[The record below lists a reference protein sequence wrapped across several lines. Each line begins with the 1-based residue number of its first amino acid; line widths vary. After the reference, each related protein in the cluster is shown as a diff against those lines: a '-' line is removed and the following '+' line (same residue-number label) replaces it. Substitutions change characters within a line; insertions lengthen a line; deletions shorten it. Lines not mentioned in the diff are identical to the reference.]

1 MTPQE
6 LLQRQRREQVDFN
19 VSLPSITSRE
29 IQAGQYSVAVARTPA
44 AEQTTLGRLADAL
57 GTINPIIAKYG
68 EAQLLETERQILD
81 VQQRYEGMSPEQR
94 ASLLEAPPAEQSLAK
109 SFRLDYEL
117 NPVAAYRA
125 KMLLGSSYNTE
136 FNGMLSARIEE
147 FKNKYINENGDKP
160 SYSAISKELDD
171 ITKEYIESNAK
182 LSQSD
187 IMLSGFMQEAA
198 DTINRFKQTLP
209 GAMAEQH
216 KQEVLMPQ
224 LAESLA
230 RTGVQLDAGMEVDL
244 VKLKAHWQNSSSS
257 LSRDEQIKVIDNA
270 LALINFDKG
279 TEQLEQG
286 IEFLENMR
294 AAGAMVGNT
303 ALDGGA
309 DLSESFYASKI
320 DELDDMRE
328 AVANKEASQAKVR
341 ASQQKI
347 KYVERFKTIAEDY
360 EEDSSEAQDALEEE
374 LENIKKEYT
383 DGNISAL
390 DRKELTTAV
399 EQAFTEGYTKV
410 TDTIDELTMEANRG
424 PASISQ
430 LDTQLKSMLVNY
442 IKFDLR
448 DETYKGVDVSEA
460 LIGEFIRGD
469 ADDISLPSDGQ
480 FATFAVGPEIQRIL
494 SEKSQQFTDERYQA
508 MELVARLEPG
518 EEVTLGDKVYKIG
531 ERENVARKRN
541 NIIAEYMTSR
551 MNSIMKDA
559 KGDVDSLLDSFVE
572 EKKQTESTEA
582 AEQKRLDDIAE
593 QKGLKEKSKAMLSL
607 KTYQLPQGRMGVKRG
622 VATTLTGTGIERR
635 TISAPFKNFF
645 SAAGEKQTELNMPK
659 LYASLEHTLQYN
671 PYTPE
676 ETEVILNK
684 VRAEYASALPVIKG
698 NIFVARNAMTGG
710 GASRGGASQAVRRAA
725 ADRYEKLTGEVLR
738 ARRLFEGYS
747 ADDIKQAIS
756 AGEGQKGYLKEGVAL
771 SDPKAFFIQEL
782 AGIDTPGPY
791 QEAVP
796 GDYKPKALLT
806 DVTDEQLS
814 EISEM
819 LGLDVEKIKTSQK
832 ALEDSKMNRKP
843 AKEPEVIPTV
853 PEEEPEPAPEPAP
866 VPVSAP
872 EPVAPAQR
880 ERPEIP
886 AATSLEDYGRRRAT
900 RGVEG
905 SGGTRGEQLELP
917 LGDSKAALGSV
928 DRSTIELVKRF
939 EGEFQSKA
947 FWDNKQYSIG
957 FGTKARRGQTMTIDQ
972 AERELAKELAGHAKK
987 VDSYDKVYN
996 WTPNERA
1003 ALISFTF
1010 NLGDGGLDTLTD
1022 KGKRTKQE
1030 IAEKILL
1037 YNKETVKGKKRFSK
1051 GLYNRRKAEREK
1063 FLGK

>member
-57 GTINPIIAKYG
+57 GTLNPIIAKYG
-68 EAQLLETERQILD
+68 EAQLAETERQILD

-94 ASLLEAPPAEQSLAK
+94 AALLEAPPAEQSLAK

-136 FNGMLSARIEE
+136 FNGMLSERIEE

-160 SYSAISKELDD
+160 SYSAISKALDD

-209 GAMAEQH
+209 GSMAEQH

-294 AAGAMVGNT
+294 AAGVMVGNT

-347 KYVERFKTIAEDY
+347 KYVERFKTISEDY

-383 DGNISAL
+383 DGSISAL
-390 DRKELTTAV
+390 DKKELTTAV
-399 EQAFTEGYTKV
+399 EQAFSEGYTKV

-448 DETYKGVDVSEA
+448 GETYKGVDVSEA
-460 LIGEFIRGD
+460 LIGEFIRGG
-469 ADDISLPSDGQ
+469 ADDISIPSDDQ

-494 SEKSQQFTDERYQA
+494 SAKSQQFTDERYQA

-559 KGDVDSLLDSFVE
+559 KGDVDSLLDSFAE
-572 EKKQTESTEA
+572 EKKLIDIEVQRKEE
-582 AEQKRLDDIAE
+582 LDRRKDRTV
-593 QKGLKEKSKAMLSL
+593 KSKEMLRVGNVKFGEDSA
-607 KTYQLPQGRMGVKRG
+607 RM
-622 VATTLTGTGIERR
+622 LTGTGVKRQV
-635 TISAPFKNFF
+635 NF
-645 SAAGEKQTELNMPK
+645 GDQEQTDYDMPK
-659 LYASLEHTLQYN
+659 LFDSLEYTIRYN
-671 PYTPE
+671 PNSPE
-676 ETEVILNK
+676 EMQEIL
-684 VRAEYASALPVIKG
+684 
-698 NIFVARNAMTGG
+698 
-710 GASRGGASQAVRRAA
+710 
-725 ADRYEKLTGEVLR
+725 GEVGAVYNKAVPVLRRELNSARERYHVFKSSTNPELGAKAAQEYQNKRNDILR
-738 ARRLFEGYS
+738 ARRMFQGYTFEDVKKAMS
-747 ADDIKQAIS
+747 ARE
-756 AGEGQKGYLKEGVAL
+756 GEPGYLLEGVAL
-771 SDPKAFFIQEL
+771 RDPKEFFRFEFSGLGASGQYQAAVLEYKAKALLKGATDEQVTEL
-782 AGIDTPGPY
+782 AG
-791 QEAVP
+791 
-796 GDYKPKALLT
+796 
-806 DVTDEQLS
+806 
-814 EISEM
+814 M
-819 LGLDVEKIKTSQK
+819 LGLEPERIKGSQK
-832 ALEDSKMNRKP
+832 RLSDYILNRKVKKDTEP
-843 AKEPEVIPTV
+843 KQTEEPEETAIKQESKPKRELPPIPTV
-853 PEEEPEPAPEPAP
+853 PEEEPA
-866 VPVSAP
+866 
-872 EPVAPAQR
+872 PVAPAPR

-886 AATSLEDYGRRRAT
+886 EATSLEDYGRRRAT
-900 RGVEG
+900 RGVKG
-905 SGGTRGEQLELP
+905 SGGPRGEQLELP

-928 DRSTIELVKRF
+928 DRGTIELVKRF

-1037 YNKETVKGKKRFSK
+1037 YNKETVNGKKRFSR